1 MKFQPSSIFDKY
13 ANSSRQ
19 WLLPIPVFD
28 NEVLKLRCF
37 MSDEFKKF
45 NRVYTYSINDEQMLV
60 DFFKEKSLGQAYNK
74 FIKLNADRDSFINEE
89 DYEQKFFT
97 MDDILQIMIVGRTAF
112 ICDAI
117 NKKFEDDDFDFNLN
131 KINKSESK
139 TLKELKKELAKW
151 ERKNIRR

>member
-1 MKFQPSSIFDKY
+1 
-13 ANSSRQ
+13 
-19 WLLPIPVFD
+19 
-28 NEVLKLRCF
+28 

>member
-13 ANSSRQ
+13 ANSSRK

-37 MSDEFKKF
+37 MSDEPKKF
-45 NRVYTYSINDEQMLV
+45 NRVYTYSISNEQMLV

-74 FIKLNADRDSFINEE
+74 FIKFNEDRDGFINDE
-89 DYEQKFFT
+89 DYEQGLFT
-97 MDDILQIMIVGRTAF
+97 MEDILQVMIVGRTAF

-117 NKKFEDDDFDFNLN
+117 NRKFEDDDFDFNLD

-139 TLKELKKELAKW
+139 TFEQLKLELAKW
-151 ERKNIRR
+151 EKENIRR

>member
-13 ANSSRQ
+13 ANSSRK

-28 NEVLKLRCF
+28 NKVLKLRCF

-45 NRVYTYSINDEQMLV
+45 NRVYTYSISNEKMLV

-74 FIKLNADRDSFINEE
+74 FIKFNEDRDGFINDE
-89 DYEQKFFT
+89 DYKQGLFT
-97 MDDILQIMIVGRTAF
+97 MEDILQIMIVGRTAL

-117 NKKFEDDDFDFNLN
+117 NRKFEDDNFDFNLDR
-131 KINKSESK
+131 IDESEKK
-139 TLKELKKELAKW
+139 TFEQLKLELAKW
-151 ERKNIRR
+151 EKENL